1 MTEELKHLI
10 QELGLNFDKIK
21 AKRDE
26 IKKNKIHHL
35 SFTIVGEP
43 LQTARPRTTK
53 FGSFYVPNASKN
65 KKFIRKQIAEQ
76 LDINNFRIVDGEVH
90 VKMKFYVSIP
100 KNFPKIDKAL
110 AEMKYIRPT
119 ILPDIDNYLKTY
131 LDAMTSVIWLDD
143 GQVTKATTYK
153 YYSINPRVEIEVS
166 YYENI
171 FSSIL
176 RRYAKEKQ
184 ERHELGKK

>member
-10 QELGLNFDKIK
+10 CELGLNINKIK

-26 IKKNKIHHL
+26 IKKNKIHNL
-35 SFTIVGEP
+35 SFTIIGEP

-53 FGSFYVPNASKN
+53 YGSFYVPNASKN
-65 KKFIRKQIAEQ
+65 KKFIRKQIVEQ